1 MESWH
6 VTTWDWRWPV
16 IYLVDSGNSKQKL
29 ALHKALL
36 FLGDLFLVM
45 EDEDTATSLF
55 KVALARFTDMD
66 VHHGRAQGMLRLG
79 NLANR
84 QGHIS
89 EAKDFWTAA

>member
-1 MESWH
+1 LERLADMESWH

-45 EDEDTATSLF
+45 VDEDTATSLL
-55 KVALARFTDMD
+55 KVALAGFTDMD
-66 VHHGRAQGMLRLG
+66 VHHG
-79 NLANR
+79 
-84 QGHIS
+84 
-89 EAKDFWTAA
+89 